1 MSQARGD
8 DGGRESSLEP
18 ARVMPS
24 NNNALWAESA
34 HIDACGLV
42 STSPLSHS
50 RTSPRAERSRVERT
64 EAMRNGARRSGAL
77 RSERGS
83 E

>member
-1 MSQARGD
+1 MTRDINEKPVEIFFRATD
-8 DGGRESSLEP
+8 TIW
-18 ARVMPS
+18 V
-24 NNNALWAESA
+24 ESA

-50 RTSPRAERSRVERT
+50 RMSPRAQRRALEQSGVERG
-64 EAMRNGARRSGAL
+64 EAERNGAQRKGAL
-77 RSERGS
+77 RSERVC